1 MNWQVHLK
9 IKIMMCTDN
18 KKIIRFYV
26 DFNKLYS
33 HKLAYIFF
41 FFVQLC
47 LNLMLNLVLTSFL
60 KQGFSYVGVSE
71 MMTGSNWNK
80 QSRHWAQT
88 SILQSLL
95 LTTHKTLVS
104 SGLVSCGWKFDVSC
118 CFTLAYCTKQPQQ
131 SQHTTACKWKIS
143 TGDRHITITKCVWG

>member
-1 MNWQVHLK
+1 MGSNVVQSWIGMW
-9 IKIMMCTDN
+9 IKNDEIMCTDKSLITQQYSI
-18 KKIIRFYV
+18 KKIRIIHF
-26 DFNKLYS
+26 DFTLSLTNKL
-33 HKLAYIFF
+33 
-41 FFVQLC
+41 
-47 LNLMLNLVLTSFL
+47 L

-80 QSRHWAQT
+80 QSHHWAQT

-143 TGDRHITITKCVWG
+143 TGDRHITITKCVSG